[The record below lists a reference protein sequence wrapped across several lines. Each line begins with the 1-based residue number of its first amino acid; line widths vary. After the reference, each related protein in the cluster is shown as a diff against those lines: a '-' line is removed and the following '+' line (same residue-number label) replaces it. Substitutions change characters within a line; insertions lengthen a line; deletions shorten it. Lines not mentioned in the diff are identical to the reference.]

1 MSDQCSVSSGQ
12 CSVASGQ
19 SKESES
25 LRVQESTKQRAYSSE
40 EIGTRTSNIPSM
52 LATHPSLL
60 APDSETPDFRN
71 PYMPQM
77 AKITKIMDMTY
88 DTKLFE
94 FQFIDPKV
102 REAFSYDPGQFVELS
117 IFGIGEAPIS
127 ISSTPTR
134 KGFLELGVR
143 NAGNVTNYLHQ
154 MKVGDTV
161 GIRGP
166 YGKGFPM
173 ETLKGKEVLVVAGG
187 LGLVPLRSLINYVL
201 DNRGQYGHM
210 KILYG
215 TKGSQEIL
223 FKDEI
228 EQWKKA
234 QNVEFLMSLDKGDE
248 TWKGNVGV
256 ITTLFPKTA
265 VNPESYSVICGP
277 PVMYRFVVKEL
288 LARNVQKHRI
298 YVSLERKM
306 QCGIGK
312 CSHCVIGYKYTCIH
326 GPVFNYWDVL
336 DLQEAI

>member
-1 MSDQCSVSSGQ
+1 MSDQISSGGR
-12 CSVASGQ
+12 VASIEGTSLMPQ
-19 SKESES
+19 S
-25 LRVQESTKQRAYSSE
+25 
-40 EIGTRTSNIPSM
+40 
-52 LATHPSLL
+52 SLL
-60 APDSETPDFRN
+60 TPNPNSEIRN
-71 PYMPQM
+71 PYMPHM
-77 AKITKIMDMTY
+77 AKITGIKEQTF

-94 FQFIDPKV
+94 FQFVDPKV
-102 REAFSYDPGQFVELS
+102 KETFTYEPGQFVELS

-173 ETLKGKEVLVVAGG
+173 ETLKGKELLVIAGG

-201 DNRGQYGHM
+201 DNRGEYGHM

-234 QNVEFLMSLDKGDE
+234 PNVEFLMSLDKGDE

-256 ITTLFPKTA
+256 ITTLFNKTTI
-265 VNPESYSVICGP
+265 NPECWSVICGP
-277 PVMYRFVVKEL
+277 PVMYRFVIKEL
-288 LARNVQKHRI
+288 LSRSVQKHRI

-326 GPVFNYWDVL
+326 GPVFNYWDVM